1 MFKLFKRENITAYFN
16 NGVLIKVE
24 PDIGDL
30 YENRDKYYN
39 LKYIVIDGKR
49 YDLED
54 INSINSI
61 EVNHYDYFGNSS
73 LGVTGNLVYVLRM
86 KASHLKDDGKID
98 LALALEK
105 KVTEQMPA
113 SGIMW
118 SKKDYMRYA
127 DWLFEVG
134 KKQEGYKA
142 AQCVNEL
149 FAEIEAKNTQI
160 IEQKTEEV
168 CDDLGTD
175 LVEATYF
182 FGCCSV
188 CAKFRGRWFSITG
201 KDNRFPKKP
210 IINNCMCSGLDF
222 NPVFIGI
229 SEPTYKEYFRPNDD
243 IISFSNR
250 PFIDDRSER
259 EMEYYNNDQKEKDI
273 AVWYEPYRIRLLS
286 YKHKTDVE
294 YQWVCDNLPEIAP
307 KSVNGYSR
315 MKNSNSKGFQKLA
328 DEAEKKGYSL
338 RLTEEEEEDL
348 RFLNECKSKY
358 NNTIA
363 ECNAFRRDFTQ

>member
-134 KKQEGYKA
+134 KKQEGY
-142 AQCVNEL
+142 ESGGRYRH
-149 FAEIEAKNTQI
+149 
-160 IEQKTEEV
+160 
-168 CDDLGTD
+168 GTD
-175 LVEATYF
+175 E
-182 FGCCSV
+182 
-188 CAKFRGRWFSITG
+188 
-201 KDNRFPKKP
+201 
-210 IINNCMCSGLDF
+210 
-222 NPVFIGI
+222 
-229 SEPTYKEYFRPNDD
+229 
-243 IISFSNR
+243 
-250 PFIDDRSER
+250 
-259 EMEYYNNDQKEKDI
+259 
-273 AVWYEPYRIRLLS
+273 
-286 YKHKTDVE
+286 
-294 YQWVCDNLPEIAP
+294 
-307 KSVNGYSR
+307 
-315 MKNSNSKGFQKLA
+315 
-328 DEAEKKGYSL
+328 
-338 RLTEEEEEDL
+338 
-348 RFLNECKSKY
+348 
-358 NNTIA
+358 
-363 ECNAFRRDFTQ
+363 